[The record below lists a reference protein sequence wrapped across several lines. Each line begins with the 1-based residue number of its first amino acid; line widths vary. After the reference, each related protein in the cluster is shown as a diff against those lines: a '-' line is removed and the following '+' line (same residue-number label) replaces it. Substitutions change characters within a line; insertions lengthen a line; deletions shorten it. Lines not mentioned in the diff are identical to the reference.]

1 MKFFFCIKNKNYYN
15 TAKRLVQ
22 ASSYSA
28 GGTGPSLICPNDN
41 NGGKLSK
48 FTVSDTEYGNGA
60 LSGYGKI
67 GLLTADEIAF
77 AGGAAYTSNLT
88 YYIKGNSNSGF
99 WWALSPGSFY
109 DGAAVWEVYGTTSDL
124 ASNYVDSN
132 YGVRPSLSLS
142 LGVKISSGVGSA
154 TNPYKIVS
162 WID

>member
-15 TAKRLVQ
+15 TVKRLVQ

-41 NGGKLSK
+41 NVGKLSK
-48 FTVSDTEYGNGA
+48 FTLNDTEYGNGA

-67 GLLTADEIAF
+67 GLLTADEVVF
-77 AGGAAYTSNLT
+77 AGSTLYGFNLAYLSVFSSTGEWWTLSPSYYDGKSTVWSVYGGDGGLTSNSVN
-88 YYIKGNSNSGF
+88 YY
-99 WWALSPGSFY
+99 
-109 DGAAVWEVYGTTSDL
+109 E
-124 ASNYVDSN
+124 
-132 YGVRPSLSLS
+132 GVIRPSLSL
-142 LGVKISSGVGSA
+142 VSSTKVTGSGIA

>member
-22 ASSYSA
+22 ASSWIK

-48 FTVSDTEYGNGA
+48 FTVNDTEYGNGA

-109 DGAAVWEVYGTTSDL
+109 DGAAVWEVYGTPATL
-124 ASNYVDSN
+124 PAITLTATMACVPLYL
-132 YGVRPSLSLS
+132 LSLQP
-142 LGVKISSGVGSA
+142 K
-154 TNPYKIVS
+154 
-162 WID
+162 